1 MNKILGLLLAAV
13 IVLPMAAQ
21 AEDGIAKT
29 YLRWGQIINVATSI
43 VDKLSGEGF
52 DMTVANEF
60 IDELSASRDQL
71 NPEMTRTELYEVIEN
86 FRDTLFEL
94 RGELW
99 SFGREYA
106 NLRGN

>member
-21 AEDGIAKT
+21 AEDGGAKT
-29 YLRWGQIINVATSI
+29 YLRWGQINNVANSI
-43 VDKLSGEGF
+43 VAKLNDEGY
-52 DMTVANEF
+52 DMTKALVLIDQMVAAHEQLQL
-60 IDELSASRDQL
+60 EMARRDQA
-71 NPEMTRTELYEVIEN
+71 TVIEN
-86 FRDTLFEL
+86 YRNALFAL

-99 SFGREYA
+99 TIDREYA